1 MKIPKYIEE
10 ALIKRRSYAIKLD
23 EQCRI
28 VDRFLS
34 KYNITPDDA
43 CWLTGVEIYTNPD
56 TAEEEVRRA
65 IKEK

>member
-34 KYNITPDDA
+34 KHSINPNDA
-43 CWLTGVEIYTNPD
+43 CWLTGVEIYMNPD
-56 TAEEEVRRA
+56 VAYDEVRNA